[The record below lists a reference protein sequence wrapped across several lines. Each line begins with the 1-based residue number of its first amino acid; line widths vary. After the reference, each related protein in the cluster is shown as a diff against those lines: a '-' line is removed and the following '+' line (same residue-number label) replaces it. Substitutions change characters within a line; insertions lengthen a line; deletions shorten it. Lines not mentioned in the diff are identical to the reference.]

1 MVLDGCLRKK
11 LDHINMRRRSLV
23 DFHHSG
29 PIIGPSKKKEGRM
42 LKTVTKEGDG
52 IIKNID
58 ITRYFL
64 VPHHEDAFLTVQSE
78 NGVWGISDDHA
89 GEFTFF
95 ANREEAERM
104 AEQKILQYRREWME
118 IREKSLPD
126 DTDDPGWNAHE
137 EDSMWMEKAAKAVDT
152 RAKSLSVKP

>member
-1 MVLDGCLRKK
+1 
-11 LDHINMRRRSLV
+11 
-23 DFHHSG
+23 
-29 PIIGPSKKKEGRM
+29 M

-89 GEFTFF
+89 GEFTFC

-118 IREKSLPD
+118 IRKESLPD